1 MIILSILQKKR
12 FLSKKIQEL
21 SLHVLYQISKSK
33 QISDNVFN
41 GNQYLQTLIIY
52 CTETDDRA
60 NAGDIPLI
68 ASQVLVNLSKNE
80 TMQNNIHQ
88 KEIDLD
94 IGQTSNSKL
103 LKLQNI
109 ESIIYNT
116 HPSNLLFSADHS
128 LVYNPLL
135 ISSFIRDFY

>member
-21 SLHVLYQISKSK
+21 SLHILYQISKSK

-41 GNQYLQTLIIY
+41 GNQYLQILIIY
-52 CTETDDRA
+52 CTEIDDQA

-80 TMQNNIHQ
+80 TMQNAIHQ

-94 IGQTSNSKL
+94 IGQTSNAKL

-116 HPSNLLFSADHS
+116 HPPNLLFSADHS
-128 LVYNPLL
+128 LV
-135 ISSFIRDFY
+135 